1 MHLDELL
8 HTVQYVTD
16 NEGNRQAV
24 QLDLDVWEALLQHL
38 EFNGGHQVD
47 DEHQA
52 AMRREEAAYQEMHE
66 ELYKKYP
73 GQHVAIY
80 QGELIDHDEDGV
92 ALYMRVRQKY
102 PGEFVLMTPVGQEA
116 EETYRI
122 LSPRLVVED

>member
-1 MHLDELL
+1 M
-8 HTVQYVTD
+8 
-16 NEGNRQAV
+16 
-24 QLDLDVWEALLQHL
+24 DVWEALLQHL
-38 EFNGGHQVD
+38 EFNGGHQVN
-47 DEHQA
+47 DEHQVA
-52 AMRREEAAYQEMHE
+52 LRREEVAYQEMHE

-80 QGELIDHDEDGV
+80 QAELVDHDEDGV